1 MNTLSHHIE
10 CLLLTH
16 NCVVVPQFGAFLT
29 MECTSNRVE
38 AEELFFPPLRM
49 VRFTPELTDDDG
61 LLVQSVRSVQH
72 LSETEAKRK
81 VQKMVLD
88 LRSQLLADGQADFGT
103 LGIFT
108 QDDDGRMAFSAC
120 QAGAITPCYF
130 GLDAFSMP
138 RLASLQAA
146 AHDRRIDAGDDKRDD
161 DDRRHITIR
170 ISRKVLRYVASS
182 AAILLMGIL
191 FSMSVNETAEK
202 SNQATLMPSQKTEQ
216 RSPQPVLMHRNET
229 PAPTATAV
237 SPTLPEKREA
247 TTEATTE
254 AMAQAAPA
262 QEVSGGQYCIVL
274 ASCISTKNAEKY
286 VADLHERGYANAR
299 TLSNKKMNRVI
310 LGGYA
315 SEDEAY
321 SQKSQL
327 NRQSKEFAE
336 AWVMKL

>member
-16 NCVVVPQFGAFLT
+16 DCVVVPQFGAFLT
-29 MECTSNRVE
+29 MECTSNRAE

-49 VRFTPELTDDDG
+49 VRFTPELTEDDG

-108 QDDDGRMAFSAC
+108 QDDDGRMTFSAC

-138 RLASLQAA
+138 RLATLQAA
-146 AHDRRIDAGDDKRDD
+146 AHDRMLAAGANQRDNE

-170 ISRKVLRYVASS
+170 ISRKMLRTVASS

-191 FSMSVNETAEK
+191 FSMSVNETEEK
-202 SNQATLMPSQKTEQ
+202 GNQASLLPSQHTEQ
-216 RSPQPVLMHRNET
+216 AAPRPVLMHKNEAPAT
-229 PAPTATAV
+229 PAAAA
-237 SPTLPEKREA
+237 SPTLPLTLEA
-247 TTEATTE
+247 TAEPQP
-254 AMAQAAPA
+254 QAEPA
-262 QEVSGGQYCIVL
+262 QEVNDGQYCIVL

-310 LGGYA
+310 LSGYA

-321 SQKSQL
+321 AQKSQL
-327 NRQSKEFAE
+327 NRQGKEFAE